1 MSFPGI
7 PGGGSAS
14 GGGDL
19 AGMSEQEQQMVKA
32 VRNILALPPV
42 SVVTDLLFVMQM
54 QMAMDSCAGKTV
66 AAGVVGFAL
75 GGAFG
80 LFMSSM
86 SYDTPLSA
94 QGQQLTNLPLR
105 QQLRSGFRDMGSRSY
120 SSAKSF
126 GVIGAMFAGS
136 ECCIETVGKPGP
148 FRNECSNLA

>member
-1 MSFPGI
+1 MAFPSA
-7 PGGGSAS
+7 PGGGGSVS
-14 GGGDL
+14 SGGDL
-19 AGMSEQEQQMVKA
+19 AGMSQQEQQMVKA
-32 VRNILALPPV
+32 
-42 SVVTDLLFVMQM
+42 M

-66 AAGVVGFAL
+66 AAGVIGFAL

-105 QQLRSGFRDMGSRSY
+105 QQLRSGFRDMGSRSF
-120 SSAKSF
+120 SSAKNF

-136 ECCIETVGKPGP
+136 ECCIESVGKPAP
-148 FRNECSNLA
+148 SRNECSNTA